1 MKNLID
7 QKKTPYERKLKKVS
21 VVGLTTLLH
30 AKTKIEFEVRSE

>member
-1 MKNLID
+1 MKILII
-7 QKKTPYERKLKKVS
+7 QKKTLYGRKLKKAS